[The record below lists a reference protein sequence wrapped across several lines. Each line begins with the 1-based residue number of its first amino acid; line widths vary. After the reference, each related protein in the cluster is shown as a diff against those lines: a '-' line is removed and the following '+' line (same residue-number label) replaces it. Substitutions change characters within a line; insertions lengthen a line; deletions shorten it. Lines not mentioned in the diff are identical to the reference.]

1 MLDIWPVSGPI
12 VRKGLWNSL
21 SDWIGPGSFDH
32 ANRHTRWKQFFSNP
46 NSGIARELEDEIGR
60 VSRLWL
66 DALQPLGRDPDSE
79 TESPFHDCFGD
90 GKLSFGV
97 GFPKLQKACFDDIK
111 RLRLCYIVKRAQ
123 SFPYDDPRRMA
134 FFARYG
140 DTSVRQLL
148 LGNAHPL
155 VHMSSVEFQTAVQ
168 NSFGLPLKVLE
179 GHIDERIRNH
189 ANCAQLTVD
198 RYGHN
203 LQTVTGAKGDATR
216 TLHDTFLAALAH
228 SLRQAGIKFLG
239 GGRNNRS
246 CKHVF
251 SHLMHHFE
259 DADEST
265 ARQLNGIIADLIV
278 DFTSVASSAPDG
290 SSAAESL
297 FDLVKTLCDLKTLA
311 CGGAY
316 KNFTASNLNDPGTFP
331 VEKRSAKV
339 HKDYL
344 KSARDLDHKFHNT
357 QPGEVGPIEAKL
369 LEYGAKDG
377 PNPHAVVGLV
387 LGAFGELSTS
397 CYSLC
402 TAIARVNAARVLSF
416 WEMPPKHALALCKQ
430 KILRFWGLTAQR
442 GWARLILDRFHDLVL
457 LPDNPSATAHDSDSV
472 SYEHH
477 TYFFPDCG
485 RGAANT
491 AGFGWRGG
499 SGV

>member
-1 MLDIWPVSGPI
+1 
-12 VRKGLWNSL
+12 
-21 SDWIGPGSFDH
+21 
-32 ANRHTRWKQFFSNP
+32 
-46 NSGIARELEDEIGR
+46 
-60 VSRLWL
+60 
-66 DALQPLGRDPDSE
+66 
-79 TESPFHDCFGD
+79 
-90 GKLSFGV
+90 
-97 GFPKLQKACFDDIK
+97 
-111 RLRLCYIVKRAQ
+111 
-123 SFPYDDPRRMA
+123 
-134 FFARYG
+134 
-140 DTSVRQLL
+140 
-148 LGNAHPL
+148 
-155 VHMSSVEFQTAVQ
+155 
-168 NSFGLPLKVLE
+168 
-179 GHIDERIRNH
+179 
-189 ANCAQLTVD
+189 
-198 RYGHN
+198 
-203 LQTVTGAKGDATR
+203 
-216 TLHDTFLAALAH
+216 
-228 SLRQAGIKFLG
+228 
-239 GGRNNRS
+239 
-246 CKHVF
+246 
-251 SHLMHHFE
+251 MHHFE

-457 LPDNPSATAHDSDSV
+457 IPGNPSATTHDSDSV
-472 SYEHH
+472 SHDHH
-477 TYFFPDCG
+477 TYFFPDSG